1 MVEII
6 KVLSQDARVLV
17 LDEPTAALTEAEIKA
32 LLQILNQLRD
42 KGITCIYITHKLKE
56 VFAIALIG

>member
-42 KGITCIYITHKLKE
+42 KGITCIYNHP
-56 VFAIALIG
+56 